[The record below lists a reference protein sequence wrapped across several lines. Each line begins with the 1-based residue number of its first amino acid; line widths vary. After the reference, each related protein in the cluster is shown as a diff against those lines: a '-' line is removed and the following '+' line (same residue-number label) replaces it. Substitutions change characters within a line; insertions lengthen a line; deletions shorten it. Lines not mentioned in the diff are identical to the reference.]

1 MNSYQNNHDKNLIF
15 ENLTIFERILNLEI
29 SNDYSNIAVSGGGL
43 DEYIEK
49 NIVYFVPIIRILED
63 KFGKRPLYSNAN
75 NKSRK
80 LFCDR
85 FIKEIGNFKKNNL
98 IETKITNNQPLTKR
112 TANINKEL
120 TLNQ

>member
-1 MNSYQNNHDKNLIF
+1 MNSYQNNYDQNLIF

-80 LFCDR
+80 LFCDM
-85 FIKEIGNFKKNNL
+85 
-98 IETKITNNQPLTKR
+98 
-112 TANINKEL
+112 
-120 TLNQ
+120 